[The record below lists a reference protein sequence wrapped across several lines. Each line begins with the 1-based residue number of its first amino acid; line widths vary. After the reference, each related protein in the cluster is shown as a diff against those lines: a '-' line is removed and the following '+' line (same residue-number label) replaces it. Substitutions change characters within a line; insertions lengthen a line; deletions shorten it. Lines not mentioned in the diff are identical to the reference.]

1 MAKTSIK
8 SFSFEFPVNL
18 SFIHIFQS
26 PTFFACHVY
35 SFMNDVTNIFFSL
48 SGYDVTKSN
57 TSPLTNW
64 LFKDKIN
71 MKISFTIIS
80 WQFLFQILLKNAILC
95 ILNSFSTMQ
104 KSNLLFNYFQT
115 ICYNFIRTKNRTNIL
130 TTLPWLQKSVRWNS
144 VGKLGVWSMPQKRKV
159 M

>member
-1 MAKTSIK
+1 MNFRWIFH
-8 SFSFEFPVNL
+8 SF
-18 SFIHIFQS
+18 IFQS

-115 ICYNFIRTKNRTNIL
+115 ICYNFIRTK
-130 TTLPWLQKSVRWNS
+130 KSNKYSDNPALVTKVCSMKFSWKVRSLINAA
-144 VGKLGVWSMPQKRKV
+144 KRKV